1 VGVFE
6 YDRGV
11 CGGGVGIIVRMA
23 VRTIMI
29 VCVVTC
35 SGEMS
40 CDFSGREVS
49 TFLSCVN
56 DCSGEMSCECSRREV
71 STLCA
76 HRMLTRGNLIIM
88 LDTSMYDRKVIV
100 LCFTGIIIA
109 SILYRY
115 DKPANKK
122 GLAKTVPAQ

>member
-11 CGGGVGIIVRMA
+11 CGGGVGIIVRRA

-49 TFLSCVN
+49 TFLSCVVN
-56 DCSGEMSCECSRREV
+56 HCSGEMYCDFSRREV
-71 STLCA
+71 STFLSCVVK
-76 HRMLTRGNLIIM
+76 HCSG
-88 LDTSMYDRKVIV
+88 VIS
-100 LCFTGIIIA
+100 L
-109 SILYRY
+109 
-115 DKPANKK
+115 
-122 GLAKTVPAQ
+122 